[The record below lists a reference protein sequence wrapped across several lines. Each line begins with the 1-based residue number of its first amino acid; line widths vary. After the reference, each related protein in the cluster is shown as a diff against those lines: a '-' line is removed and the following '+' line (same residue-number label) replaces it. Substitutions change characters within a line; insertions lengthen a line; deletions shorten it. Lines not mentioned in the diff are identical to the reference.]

1 MGEHRKSG
9 QDTEGTM
16 KETSTK
22 NTIVFSGIIKAN
34 WEEKMVMDFEGEWL
48 VQEL

>member
-16 KETSTK
+16 KGTSSK
-22 NTIVFSGIIKAN
+22 NAIVFSGIIKAK
-34 WEEKMVMDFEGEWL
+34 WEEEMVMDFEGECL